1 MIRINPKSF
10 EQKEKSDIIHR
21 VYTDKRYQEM
31 NNSTGGRVKANKLS
45 LVEVV
50 AMRINEELNSTNHD
64 PAHEIVKRFLDKCFS
79 GNVTGTAVEAYLLRK
94 DLTEI
99 IKSFWECVTE
109 VWIFEL
115 QNDPQTKSKINLAF
129 PYMDP
134 YNTKK
139 QAEMQLITD
148 IAGYLSRWYS
158 VRARVLKIKDK
169 KNPEAAVKKRIN
181 IVREVINDQTL
192 PFFDVI
198 KKKDL
203 DPNNT
208 SNTAISN
215 LSTFRT
221 VKFHYHSHLYSKKG
235 QNASSNT
242 SKPPTQDTALE
253 ILESIFDY
261 DLLNGDPR
269 HKLLSAFEVPVCPYC
284 NRQYITLY
292 RENKNED
299 RTTAD
304 LDHFYI
310 KSIHPYLALS
320 LYNFVPSCQIC
331 NSRFKGDT
339 DFYAT
344 PHLYPYTQ
352 ESNSLIKFSIHDPLI
367 LAHFHQQ
374 DQVSTL
380 RTDMSAV
387 DTQHIISVTPSN
399 SSDVQAQN
407 SINTF
412 HLEEVYQSHKDYV
425 YDLLLKIHAYDDTKI
440 KALYHEFPDL
450 FNNEEEVR
458 SLVFGQCPDSED
470 MLKQPLSKLT
480 QDLLA
485 LRTKGKA

>member
-1 MIRINPKSF
+1 MIKINPKSI
-10 EQKEKSDIIHR
+10 EQKAVDGSIHT
-21 VYTDKRYQEM
+21 VYTEKRYLKM
-31 NNSTGGRVKANKLS
+31 VKSADGTTKQSKLS
-45 LVEVV
+45 LAEVV
-50 AMRINEELNSTNHD
+50 AKRINAELNNGKHD
-64 PAHEIVKRFLDKCFS
+64 PAHEISKQFLRKHFPA
-79 GNVTGTAVEAYLLRK
+79 NVTDTDVEAYLVQN
-94 DLTEI
+94 DLTDI
-99 IKSFWECVTE
+99 ISSFWECVTK
-109 VWIFEL
+109 VWIYEL
-115 QNDPQTKSKINLAF
+115 QKEARTNSKIKLSF
-129 PYMDP
+129 PYVDP
-134 YNTKK
+134 FNPKN
-139 QAEMQLITD
+139 QAEIQLITD
-148 IAGYLSRWYS
+148 IAECLSRWNS
-158 VRARVLKIKDK
+158 IRARVLETNGVKDRNK
-169 KNPEAAVKKRIN
+169 VVKKRIN

-198 KKKDL
+198 EKKDL

-352 ESNSLIKFSIHDPLI
+352 KSNSLIKFSIHDPLI
-367 LAHFHQQ
+367 LAHFQQQ

-380 RTDMSAV
+380 RKDMSSA
-387 DTQHIISVTPSN
+387 DAQRIISVCPTN
-399 SSDVQAQN
+399 SSDEQARN
-407 SINTF
+407 SIKTF

-440 KALYHEFPDL
+440 QALYQEFPDL
-450 FNNEEEVR
+450 FKSEDEVR

-485 LRTKGKA
+485 LRTKGKE